1 MRAQSPP
8 GNTSSPPHLQLCQQS
23 GIPNPESVSVNH
35 GQENWQSKPQP
46 VINVRNQADASYS
59 SSSSAS
65 EIPYLLCPLP
75 QTLPQ
80 NTPSRAAV
88 AANQAQQKPI
98 RTTNA
103 YAGTERNSRVACERD
118 YEEKVLPR
126 RRIKFQVD
134 NKICNYNLLNNHI

>member
-8 GNTSSPPHLQLCQQS
+8 GQHHLPPHLLFCQQS

-46 VINVRNQADASYS
+46 VINVRNQADANYSKSS

-65 EIPYLLCPLP
+65 EIPYLLYPLP
-75 QTLPQ
+75 PTPDPTP
-80 NTPSRAAV
+80 NTPSKAAV
-88 AANQAQQKPI
+88 AAIQAQQKPI

-103 YAGTERNSRVACERD
+103 YAGTGRNSRVACETY
-118 YEEKVLPR
+118 YEKKVLP
-126 RRIKFQVD
+126 IKVHQVSSEV
-134 NKICNYNLLNNHI
+134 